1 MAEKAGANL
10 TVGGQADAVA
20 VTAKRLADRCDDPD
34 FANTLLK
41 RPAGGCFRGIPS
53 GEADEGDGG

>member
-1 MAEKAGANL
+1 MAGCFTPECGLQVVLSVAEKAGANL

-41 RPAGGCFRGIPS
+41 RPAG
-53 GEADEGDGG
+53 